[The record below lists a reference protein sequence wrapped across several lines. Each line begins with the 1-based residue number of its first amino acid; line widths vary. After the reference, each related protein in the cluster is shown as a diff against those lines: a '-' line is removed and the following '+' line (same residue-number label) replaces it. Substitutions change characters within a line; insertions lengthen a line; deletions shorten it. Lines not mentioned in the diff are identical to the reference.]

1 MCERTTLISVPHDK
15 HKICRAE
22 VCFGQMSEDDLGFS
36 LRCKPRRAEK
46 SRGFTLGDRV
56 ACAVEDADATGEF
69 TVWAAG
75 TVSNVDYDVE
85 NDATELGLNWNWTG
99 GAGVMPYR
107 VLLDLCDGGSA
118 PAPAQQ
124 QQSHSSL
131 SRPRPRSR
139 HVFVHR
145 DVHWLLRGLELQP
158 AGPRQSADG
167 SRAGPSIHTLICS
180 TGRLN

>member
-1 MCERTTLISVPHDK
+1 
-15 HKICRAE
+15 
-22 VCFGQMSEDDLGFS
+22 
-36 LRCKPRRAEK
+36 
-46 SRGFTLGDRV
+46 V
-56 ACAVEDADATGEF
+56 ACAVEDADGTGEF

-85 NDATELGLNWNWTG
+85 NDATELGLKWNWAG

-107 VLLDLCDGGSA
+107 VLLDTCDGGSA

-124 QQSHSSL
+124 KQSHSSF

-145 DVHWLLRGLELQP
+145 DVHWLLRGLDLQP
-158 AGPRQSADG
+158 AGPRQSPDG
-167 SRAGPSIHTLICS
+167 SRAGRPLITHLFARLHAQPQVEPCFVLMVSEKTDDSRLTRGVSGAPARGISNGCS
-180 TGRLN
+180 SAGATSRSGS